1 MVGVAC
7 LGLATWLL
15 IAAPGVAFAKANHH
29 SATKATVITVVA
41 GKPSELAFELSKQ
54 SMIPVGRVTFKVT
67 DGGLAYHDLE
77 ICTAQVKTAK
87 NSCAGKAT
95 KILHPGQS
103 ATLTVNLKKGIYE
116 FLCSVPGH
124 AAAGMKGLIGV
135 GVPVKVTTKKPS
147 KTPTTTTTTPAATTT
162 TASTTPPPATTTTTA
177 AAGGGDNGGGGG
189 SACPG
194 GLTVQQQD
202 QATGSVGDRDG
213 DDNGGADDN
222 DGCL

>member
-15 IAAPGVAFAKANHH
+15 IAAPGVAFAKANHS
-29 SATKATVITVVA
+29 SAAKATVINVTA

-54 SMIPVGRVTFKVT
+54 SMIPVGTVTFKVT

-77 ICTAQVKTAK
+77 ICTAPVKTAK

-103 ATLTVNLKKGIYE
+103 ATLTVNLKKGVYE

-135 GVPVKVTTKKPS
+135 GVPVKVTTKQPS
-147 KTPTTTTTTPAATTT
+147 KVTTPPAATTT
-162 TASTTPPPATTTTTA
+162 TTSSTTPPASTTTTTA
-177 AAGGGDNGGGGG
+177 TATPPPGGGDGGGA

-194 GLTVQQQD
+194 GETVQQND
-202 QATGSVGDRDG
+202 QNTGSLGDRDG